1 MSRMSRRSA
10 FTLVEIL
17 IVVVILAILAAA
29 VIPQFTDSSND
40 AKNSTSLFNLQTLR
54 GQIAVYKAQ
63 HGGLVRPEPMRRR
76 SLPCSWQK
84 SDANGTSNPTTG
96 TLGPYLQVIPNNP
109 ATVTPANQNLLKVV
123 TADPTANDRV
133 SAGSTT
139 RPMATSSALPIIPSR
154 RLIGFEGGCQ
164 LPA

>member
-1 MSRMSRRSA
+1 MLPSRRSA

-40 AKNSTSLFNLQTLR
+40 AKNSTSLFNLQTFR

-63 HGGLVRPEPMRRR
+63 HGGLVPTGADAAAITA
-76 SLPCSWQK
+76 LLCGK
-84 SDANGTSNPTTG
+84 SNADGTPNPTTG

-123 TADPTANDRV
+123 TADPTAND
-133 SAGSTT
+133 T
-139 RPMATSSALPIIPSR
+139 
-154 RLIGFEGGCQ
+154 GFGWIYNKS
-164 LPA
+164 

>member
-40 AKNSTSLFNLQTLR
+40 AKNSTSLFNLQTFR

-63 HGGLVRPEPMRRR
+63 HGGLVPTGADAAAITA
-76 SLPCSWQK
+76 LLCGK
-84 SDANGTSNPTTG
+84 STSDGTASPTG
-96 TLGPYLQVIPNNP
+96 PLGPYLQVIPNNP
-109 ATVTPANQNLLKVV
+109 AVVIPGNQALLKVV
-123 TADPTANDRV
+123 TTDPTANDTGFGWIYNKANGNV
-133 SAGSTT
+133 FSAADYTK
-139 RPMATSSALPIIPSR
+139 
-154 RLIGFEGGCQ
+154 
-164 LPA
+164 